1 MGLTTHVDMVYC
13 VDVSESMSRFL
24 ESVKESITTGYRSLL
39 QSSDSTGRNVSVVRI
54 RVIAFRDL
62 DSDTS
67 QGLTAS
73 RFFVVEPDEDSRH
86 LRGFLDGLDASGGGD
101 EPESALEALGVAI
114 NSPWVRLG
122 KRQRSVIV
130 LLTDS
135 SAHRL
140 ESRIG
145 PIPAEFKDQIP
156 ASLDELRSWWDG
168 GDSGSQSGATR
179 IPQGTQRLIL
189 FAPSTYPWS
198 AIADQWTNTFLMP
211 TLDDTHGG

>member
-1 MGLTTHVDMVYC
+1 MGLTTHVDMVFC
-13 VDVSESMSRFL
+13 VDVSGSMSPVL
-24 ESVKESITTGYRSLL
+24 ESVKEWITTGYRSLL
-39 QSSDSTGRNVSVVRI
+39 QSSDSTRRNISVVRI

-62 DSDTS
+62 NDDIRD
-67 QGLTAS
+67 LMAS

-86 LRGFLDGLDASGGGD
+86 LRRFLDGLDAYGGGD

-114 NSPWVRLG
+114 NSPWVQLG

-140 ESRIG
+140 ESRTG

-168 GDSGSQSGATR
+168 GDLGSQSGTTR
-179 IPQGTQRLIL
+179 IPQGTQRLFL
-189 FAPSTYPWS
+189 VAPSTYPWS
-198 AIADQWTNTFLMP
+198 TIADQWTNTLLMP
-211 TLDDTHGG
+211 TLDDTHSG

>member
-1 MGLTTHVDMVYC
+1 MGLTTHVDMVFC
-13 VDVSESMSRFL
+13 VDVSGSMSPVL
-24 ESVKESITTGYRSLL
+24 ESVKEWITTGYRSLL
-39 QSSDSTGRNVSVVRI
+39 QSSDSTRRNISVVRI

-62 DSDTS
+62 NDDIRD
-67 QGLTAS
+67 LMAS

-86 LRGFLDGLDASGGGD
+86 LRRFLDGLIASGGGD
-101 EPESALEALGVAI
+101 EPESALEALAVAI

-122 KRQRSVIV
+122 NRQRSVIV

-189 FAPSTYPWS
+189 VAPSTYPWS

-211 TLDDTHGG
+211 TLDETHGG

>member
-1 MGLTTHVDMVYC
+1 MGVVTHVDMVFC
-13 VDVSESMSRFL
+13 VDVSGSMSPVL
-24 ESVKESITTGYRSLL
+24 ESVKEWITTGYKSLL
-39 QSSDSTGRNVSVVRI
+39 QSSDSTRRNISVVRI

-62 DSDTS
+62 NDDIRD
-67 QGLTAS
+67 LMAS

-86 LRGFLDGLDASGGGD
+86 LRRFLDGLIASGGGD
-101 EPESALEALGVAI
+101 EPESALEALAVAI

-122 KRQRSVIV
+122 NRQRSVIV

-189 FAPSTYPWS
+189 VAPSTYPWS

-211 TLDDTHGG
+211 TLDETHGG